1 MRLFTFVLLL
11 ALAVTV
17 IALAACSPASEES
30 GEHNGGGEQSEQSG
44 EHGEGGESGE
54 HDGESE
60 SGEGDGEE
68 SAQQYGLTDTYDVV
82 RRGARLILSYDT
94 EANAF
99 IGTVENTTSETLPRV
114 RIEVH
119 LSNGIELGPTPSL
132 DLPPGEISDVRLDAS
147 QEPFETW
154 SAHPEVGGGD
164 SAEQEDVTAPAGIET
179 AARAFLANET
189 GEDEAAFTLISAESV
204 DWPDA
209 SLGCPQEGF
218 AYAQVITPGHKL
230 IFTLGATSYP
240 VHTNADGS
248 SLILCEDN

>member
-1 MRLFTFVLLL
+1 MRLSTFVLLV
-11 ALAVTV
+11 ALAITA

-30 GEHNGGGEQSEQSG
+30 GEHNGGGEQSEQ
-44 EHGEGGESGE
+44 SGE

-82 RRGARLILSYDT
+82 RAGARLILSYDAA
-94 EANAF
+94 ANAF
-99 IGTVENTTSETLPRV
+99 IGTVENTTSQTLRRV

-154 SAHPEVGGGD
+154 SAHPEVGGESGQGEHN
-164 SAEQEDVTAPAGIET
+164 APPDVET

-189 GEDEAAFTLISAESV
+189 GEDETAFTLISAESV

-248 SLILCEDN
+248 SLILCEED

>member
-1 MRLFTFVLLL
+1 MRISLIAL
-11 ALAVTV
+11 ALALGAMLVM
-17 IALAACSPASEES
+17 LAACSPASEES
-30 GEHNGGGEQSEQSG
+30 GEHNGGGEQSEQPG

-54 HDGESE
+54 HDGE

-204 DWPDA
+204 DWPDT

-248 SLILCEDN
+248 SLILCKNN